1 MCVNAPEAVIEMA
14 VRIQAT
20 IDCPEIEAFKEMVDQ
35 FIAHRHQ
42 AAQVRFDAGKTAK
55 SRLDA
60 ELRPEKKHSLR
71 PQCQS
76 VKP

>member
-35 FIAHRHQ
+35 LAQGLRLKAFGGRLQIGLRH
-42 AAQVRFDAGKTAK
+42 
-55 SRLDA
+55 
-60 ELRPEKKHSLR
+60 
-71 PQCQS
+71 
-76 VKP
+76 